1 MPTRIVPLSPKLD
14 AGPEPLGPELVV
26 WVEGPQATKNVVLA
40 TPAATAPESIRKL
53 RREVLVL
60 MVSPP
65 SRVCCGQTLG
75 VGARR
80 ISPHVKV

>member
-26 WVEGPQATKNVVLA
+26 WVEGPQAAKNVVLA
-40 TPAATAPESIRKL
+40 TPATTTPESARKL
-53 RREVLVL
+53 RREVLIL

-75 VGARR
+75 ASTGRTRPRSTV
-80 ISPHVKV
+80 